1 MSRTVTIKLRICGGD
16 ILAGTE
22 LHVAF
27 DQMSPYTVN
36 RLADATVD
44 LVKRFLQQPGGRELL
59 EAKKAELR
67 KQGLL

>member
-1 MSRTVTIKLRICGGD
+1 MAS
-16 ILAGTE
+16 TE

-67 KQGLL
+67 KCGFIE